1 MEGLTIRT
9 ATAADTPRIVN
20 LIARPAGQEA
30 IAIAG
35 CEEAALKMAVRV
47 ALIPDGPQSW
57 RHSTVA
63 ELDGNVVG
71 LIQSGTGEE
80 AFRVTPGLVLDVLR
94 IFGVG
99 VASVY
104 GRYRARL
111 RVNPDIPKGTY
122 YIAEL
127 HVDPDYG
134 NRGIGGALLDYA
146 EHEARERALPK
157 MSLMTTTN
165 NPARRLY
172 ERKGFR
178 VVETKTD
185 RLYERYTGIAG
196 RHLMVKELS

>member
-1 MEGLTIRT
+1 VEGLTIRS
-9 ATAADTPRIVN
+9 ATSADTPRIVN

-35 CEEAALKMAVRV
+35 CEEAALKMAVTV
-47 ALIPDGPQSW
+47 ASLADGPQSW
-57 RHSTVA
+57 QHSTVA
-63 ELDGNVVG
+63 ELNGKVVG
-71 LIQSGTGEE
+71 LIQNGTGEE

-99 VASVY
+99 IVSVY

-111 RVNPDIPKGTY
+111 RVNPDIPMGTY
-122 YIAEL
+122 YISEL
-127 HVDPDYG
+127 HVDPDYR
-134 NRGIGGALLDYA
+134 NRGIAGALLDHA
-146 EHEARERALPK
+146 EREARERELPK
-157 MSLMTTTN
+157 MSLMTTTI

-172 ERKGFR
+172 ERKGYR